1 MKKLNKTKSTLN
13 PQKLIFNRETIA
25 LLTSLQL
32 GDLVS
37 GVSADACTTQLTR
50 TESCGGP

>member
-1 MKKLNKTKSTLN
+1 MKKLNKTKSALN
-13 PQKLIFNRETIA
+13 PQKLTFNRETIA